1 MIRADIKLCF
11 PVQLTS
17 GGASYICNTAFAA
30 KEQLQ
35 LPHSAFPTISQA
47 SGGKASFDVDR
58 ELHLQ
63 GLPTESLHKAQQAWQ
78 KLLLER
84 LHYLQ

>member
-1 MIRADIKLCF
+1 MKLCL
-11 PVQLTS
+11 PVQLAS

-35 LPHSAFPTISQA
+35 LPHSAFPPVSLA
-47 SGGKASFDVDR
+47 FAKKGKASLDVDR

-63 GLPTESLHKAQQAWQ
+63 GLPTESLHKAKQAWQ
-78 KLLLER
+78 KLLLQR
-84 LHYLQ
+84 MHYLQ